1 MKSILLIVAFIV
13 LASNAF
19 SQSISDVS
27 TAITLSPFVT
37 ATKLL
42 ETSAV
47 ATLRGV
53 QSTMSMVQSRG
64 VAGKEQLKDELLTLN
79 EAMSA
84 GHIKSLMDI
93 PQAGLRELFEEIMT
107 DERQV
112 EEISL
117 VVQDGPLLYRIA
129 TVVTIALLTE

>member
-1 MKSILLIVAFIV
+1 MKSILLIVAFMV
-13 LASNAF
+13 LTSNAF

-47 ATLRGV
+47 ATLKGV
-53 QSTMSMVQSRG
+53 QSTKSMVQSRG
-64 VAGKEQLKDELLTLN
+64 VAGKEQLKDELVAMN
-79 EAMSA
+79 EAITA
-84 GHIKSLMDI
+84 GQIKSLMDVQ
-93 PQAGLRELFEEIMT
+93 QAGLRELFEEIMT

-129 TVVTIALLTE
+129 TVVTITLLME